1 MDAEVAYFINGNV
14 GINPTSENQQVPEN
28 LCRQRRGCMNVEKD
42 GTGFFRAYRENTGE
56 RYESLLDTANGGL
69 MRTRPVKRPNRAK
82 LVAKLSFP
90 MGMGSARLVEGL
102 KSQVAEMVSYLKTAR
117 F

>member
-28 LCRQRRGCMNVEKD
+28 LCRKRRGCMNVNQD
-42 GTGFFRAYRENTGE
+42 GTGVFHAYRENTGE
-56 RYESLLDTANGGL
+56 RYESLMETANGGL
-69 MRTRPVKRPNRAK
+69 MRTRPVKRPNRAR